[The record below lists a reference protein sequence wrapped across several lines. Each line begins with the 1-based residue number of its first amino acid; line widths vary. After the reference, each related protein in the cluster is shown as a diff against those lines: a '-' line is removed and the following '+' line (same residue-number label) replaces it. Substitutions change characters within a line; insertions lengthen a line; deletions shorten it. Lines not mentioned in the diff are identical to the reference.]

1 MELGG
6 IGIVQAIRFQFDDD
20 MTFQYPMIE
29 DKVCLKIAVVNQH
42 FLLTLLKAEAHTKLQ
57 DKVLKMGD
65 EGCLQVRLFH
75 YILGLQTQKLKG
87 KWRLDVKGE
96 RICLSLA
103 FHQLRQRLRLLTPS
117 TAEIIV
123 GINLALQFSDT
134 TRPSKSLFCAT
145 GISFF
150 FIFGGVLEKHVYHIY
165 HVHIL

>member
-1 MELGG
+1 MLSNFAAP
-6 IGIVQAIRFQFDDD
+6 IHYYIIPHFPYAR
-20 MTFQYPMIE
+20 
-29 DKVCLKIAVVNQH
+29 AVVNQH
-42 FLLTLLKAEAHTKLQ
+42 FLLTLLKTEAHTKLQ

-103 FHQLRQRLRLLTPS
+103 FHQLRQRFRLLTPS

-150 FIFGGVLEKHVYHIY
+150 FIFGRVLERHVYHIY

>member
-1 MELGG
+1 MLSNFAAP
-6 IGIVQAIRFQFDDD
+6 IPYYIFPHFPYAR
-20 MTFQYPMIE
+20 
-29 DKVCLKIAVVNQH
+29 AVVNQH

-134 TRPSKSLFCAT
+134 PSTTNCHRLVKSTL
-145 GISFF
+145 
-150 FIFGGVLEKHVYHIY
+150 
-165 HVHIL
+165 